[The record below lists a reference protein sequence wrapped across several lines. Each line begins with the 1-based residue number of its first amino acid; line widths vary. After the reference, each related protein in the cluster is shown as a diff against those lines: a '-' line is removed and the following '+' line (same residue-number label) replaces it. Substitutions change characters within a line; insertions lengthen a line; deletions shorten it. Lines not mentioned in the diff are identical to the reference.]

1 MSEKIRTVLGDIEA
15 SIPGIC
21 QCHEHLFVEMD
32 KSYEV
37 SKVLYMDDLEKSTA
51 ELADYRAAGGILIV
65 DAQPVLAGRMAENLV
80 RASQMSGVHIV
91 ASTGFHKAIFYYDNA
106 YIFHKGE
113 GYITDLYIEEIQNGM
128 ATSRKDGVHPLDA
141 RAGIVKVAVDAGG
154 IYADAVYEKLFSAA
168 ANAALATG
176 APVMCH
182 IEQGADALEAARFFM
197 DRGVAANRL
206 ILCHLDRARY
216 DFGYHKEVLGAGV
229 YLEYDTINRLKYLS
243 NRQEI
248 ALICAMQQA
257 GFEDRLL
264 LSLDTTN
271 QRLRAYGADMGLDYI
286 IREFAPL
293 LREAGVSEAGM
304 LKMQSQNAREAL
316 KIKIKGE
323 SQGCR
328 S

>member
-1 MSEKIRTVLGDIEA
+1 MSEKIRTVLGDIDA
-15 SIPGIC
+15 GTPGIC

-51 ELADYRAAGGILIV
+51 ELKDYHAAGGSLIV

-80 RASQMSGVHIV
+80 RASQDSGVHIV
-91 ASTGFHKAIFYYDNA
+91 SSTGFHKTIFYYDDA

-113 GYITDLYIEEIQNGM
+113 GYITDLYIEEIRHGM
-128 ATSRKDGVHPLDA
+128 TSSRKNGAQKTVA

-154 IYADAVYEKLFSAA
+154 VYADAVYEKLFAAA

-176 APVMCH
+176 VPVLCH
-182 IEQGADALEAARFFM
+182 IEQGADALQIARFFM
-197 DRGVAANRL
+197 DRGIAANRL

-216 DFGYHKEVLGAGV
+216 DFGYHKEVLGTGA

-243 NRQEI
+243 NDQEI
-248 ALICAMQQA
+248 ALICAMLQA

-286 IREFAPL
+286 IRRFTPL
-293 LREAGVSEAGM
+293 LREAGVSDGNL
-304 LKMQSQNAREAL
+304 LKMQTQNAREAL
-316 KIKIKGE
+316 QIKI
-323 SQGCR
+323 
-328 S
+328 

>member
-1 MSEKIRTVLGDIEA
+1 MSEIIRTVLGDI
-15 SIPGIC
+15 SSNKPGIC

-37 SKVLYMDDLEKSTA
+37 SKVLYMDDLKKSTE
-51 ELADYRAAGGILIV
+51 ELREYRAAGGSLIV

-80 RASQMSGVHIV
+80 RASADSGVHIV
-91 ASTGFHKAIFYYDNA
+91 ASTGFHKTVFYYEDA

-128 ATSRKDGVHPLDA
+128 TSSRKDGKQLLSA
-141 RAGIVKVAVDAGG
+141 CAGIVKVAVDAGG
-154 IYADAVYEKLFSAA
+154 VYANAVYEKLFSAA

-197 DRGVAANRL
+197 DRGLNAGRL
-206 ILCHLDRARY
+206 ILCHLDRAKY
-216 DFGYHKEVLGAGV
+216 DFGYHREVLQTGV

-243 NRQEI
+243 NEEEI
-248 ALICAMQQA
+248 KLICAMLDA

-271 QRLRAYGADMGLDYI
+271 QRLRSYGADMGLTYI
-286 IREFAPL
+286 VKEFAPML
-293 LREAGVSEAGM
+293 KNAGVSDEQ
-304 LKMQSQNAREAL
+304 LHKMQTCNAREAL
-316 KIKIKGE
+316 KIKI
-323 SQGCR
+323 
-328 S
+328 